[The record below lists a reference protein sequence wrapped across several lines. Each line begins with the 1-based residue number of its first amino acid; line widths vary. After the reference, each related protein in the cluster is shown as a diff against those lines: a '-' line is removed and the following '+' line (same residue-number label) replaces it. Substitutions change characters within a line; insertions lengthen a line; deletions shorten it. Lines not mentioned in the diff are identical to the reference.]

1 MISDA
6 RPNEE
11 VPVTES
17 EKRERRVS
25 LNPEGDDDDIN
36 AMPDA
41 SGIEAAQP
49 LKGSTAPTSKPA
61 VSLLSTG

>member
-1 MISDA
+1 MMSDA

-36 AMPDA
+36 VMPDA

-49 LKGSTAPTSKPA
+49 LKGSTAPTSKSA
-61 VSLLSTG
+61 VSSVGRG

>member
-1 MISDA
+1 MSDA

-36 AMPDA
+36 VMPDA
-41 SGIEAAQP
+41 SCIEAAQP
-49 LKGSTAPTSKPA
+49 LKGSTAPTAKPA
-61 VSLLSTG
+61 VSLVSAG

>member
-1 MISDA
+1 MSDA

-36 AMPDA
+36 VMPDA
-41 SGIEAAQP
+41 SVIEAAQP
-49 LKGSTAPTSKPA
+49 LKGSTAPKPKPT
-61 VSLLSTG
+61 VSLVSAG